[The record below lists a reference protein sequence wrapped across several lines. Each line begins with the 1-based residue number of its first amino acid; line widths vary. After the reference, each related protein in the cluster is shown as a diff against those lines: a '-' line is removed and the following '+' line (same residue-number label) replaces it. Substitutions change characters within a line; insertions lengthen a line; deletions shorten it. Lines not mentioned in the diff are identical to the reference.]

1 MGVYYIE
8 KRKKSIEWS
17 AFRIFISDI
26 QAWFCRSFF
35 YDGEICNLEV
45 FFFSVPFFPEI
56 ILFV

>member
-17 AFRIFISDI
+17 AFISDI